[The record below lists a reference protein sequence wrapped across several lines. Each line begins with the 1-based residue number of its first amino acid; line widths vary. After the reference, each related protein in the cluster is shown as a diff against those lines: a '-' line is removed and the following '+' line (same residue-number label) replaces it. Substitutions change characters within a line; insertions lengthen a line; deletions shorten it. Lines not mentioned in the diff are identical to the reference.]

1 MEHVM
6 RLFKN
11 FNKKIKDEKVK
22 FYGKM
27 QMNTGLDSC
36 NCCKNKK
43 KLWSFVYYF
52 LAKRIYDCNN

>member
-43 KLWSFVYYF
+43 KTVEFRLLFFS
-52 LAKRIYDCNN
+52 